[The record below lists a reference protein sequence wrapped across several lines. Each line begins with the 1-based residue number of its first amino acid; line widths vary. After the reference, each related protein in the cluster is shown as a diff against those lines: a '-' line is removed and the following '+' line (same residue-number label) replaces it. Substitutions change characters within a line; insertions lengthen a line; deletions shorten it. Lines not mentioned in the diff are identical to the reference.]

1 MASLSE
7 EFKDQKI
14 NDLLEDYIELGNK
27 VEEVHK
33 SIIDAINETPA
44 RLDGILSEKLS
55 HIIQSSFEIN
65 QAIEKEKFEI
75 KETGATTKEKLTSEI
90 TALISSLKS
99 SQEQTNQS
107 YQKQLDSVAR
117 AAKPFSTSKAIAICA
132 ACTIFISAA
141 FSGAFWYVAQSQKEQ
156 DLRFYASGYTDLLDL
171 THSTIKQ
178 LPKDQQ
184 SVAQAKLATIES
196 RTK

>member
-1 MASLSE
+1 MGSISE

-14 NDLLEDYIELGNK
+14 NDLLEDYIALGNK
-27 VEEVHK
+27 IEEVHN
-33 SIIDAINETPA
+33 SIIAVIKETPS
-44 RLDGILSEKLS
+44 RIDGVLSEKISL
-55 HIIQSSFEIN
+55 IIQSSYEIT
-65 QAIEKEKFEI
+65 QEIEKEKIEI
-75 KETGATTKEKLTSEI
+75 KETGVAAKEKLTNEI
-90 TALISSLKS
+90 IDLISSLKI
-99 SQEQTNQS
+99 SQEKTHQT

-117 AAKPFSTSKAIAICA
+117 AAKPFSTSKTIAICA
-132 ACTIFISAA
+132 ACTIFLSAA

-171 THSTIKQ
+171 TQSTIKQ

-184 SVAQAKLATIES
+184 RVAQTKLATIES

>member
-7 EFKDQKI
+7 EFKDQKV
-14 NDLLEDYIELGNK
+14 NDLLEDYIALGK
-27 VEEVHK
+27 KIEEVHTT
-33 SIIDAINETPA
+33 IIDVINETPA
-44 RLDGILSEKLS
+44 RFDGVLSEKLS

-75 KETGATTKEKLTSEI
+75 KETGATTKEKLTNEI
-90 TALISSLKS
+90 TALISSLKAN
-99 SQEQTNQS
+99 QEQTNQT

-132 ACTIFISAA
+132 ACTLFISAA

-156 DLRFYASGYTDLLDL
+156 DLRFYASGYTDLLEL
-171 THSTIKQ
+171 TQDTIKR

-184 SVAQAKLATIES
+184 NVAQAKLATIEN